1 MQTNEIHSG
10 DRITN
15 HPPYILGLRLGLA
28 LKASCMLSKR
38 PQTFLKTSALGIVK
52 RILEKLPHQ
61 FSDGE
66 F

>member
-1 MQTNEIHSG
+1 MQTNEIHSR

-15 HPPYILGLRLGLA
+15 HPPYILGLRLGLT

-38 PQTFLKTSALGIVK
+38 PQPFLKISALGLVK
-52 RILEKLPHQ
+52 PMLEKLAYQ
-61 FSDGE
+61 LSDGE